1 MAKKG
6 ETYFRDKL
14 TTVDEQGRRVWLFP
28 KKPKGKFFN
37 KRRTLAIFLLTL
49 LYVGPFLK
57 VHGQPLMMFNFF
69 ERKFILFGIVFWPQ
83 DFHLIVIMLITVILF
98 VVLFTVIFGRLF
110 CGWVCPQT
118 IFMEFVFRRIEYL
131 IEGNSAA
138 QRRLARQPLNF
149 EKLWKKSLK
158 HIVFYAIA
166 FVTANTFLAYII
178 GIDQLIIFIKEGPVQ
193 HLSGFIGLL
202 IFSGIFYFIF
212 AFFREQVCTIA
223 CPYGRLQSVLI
234 DTKTLVVAYDYK
246 RGEPRGPLSKAKEG
260 NLGDCVNCNACVAVC
275 PTGIDIRNGTQL
287 ECINCTACMDAC
299 DATMEK
305 VNRPK
310 KLIRYDSEEGIEKGE
325 HHLFNTRSIAY
336 SVVLTLLL
344 VFVAALF
351 AVRGDY
357 EITILRAPGSMYQEY
372 GKDSLSNIYNYNIV
386 NKSREPL
393 QIKMKLVSPFGRI
406 QFIGGQ
412 DTVQAGKEE
421 SGTFMVVLPKNK
433 MISSKIPLVIGLYH
447 NGEKEEKYH
456 STFVAPNSLDNPAK
470 Q

>member
-1 MAKKG
+1 MAKKN
-6 ETYFRDKL
+6 ESYFRDKL
-14 TTVDEQGRRVWLFP
+14 STVDEQGNRVWLFP

-37 KRRTLAIFLLTL
+37 RRRALALFLLTL

-57 VHGQPLMMFNFF
+57 VHGQPLMMFNILQ
-69 ERKFILFGIVFWPQ
+69 RKFILFGITFWPQ

-131 IEGNSAA
+131 IEGDSAA
-138 QRRLARQPLNF
+138 QRRLAKQPMNF

-158 HIVFYAIA
+158 HLIFYAIA
-166 FVTANTFLAYII
+166 FITANTFLAYII
-178 GIDQLIIFIKEGPVQ
+178 GVDQLMVFIKEGPVQ

-234 DTKTLVVAYDYK
+234 DPKTLIVAYDYK

-299 DATMEK
+299 DATMGK
-305 VNRPK
+305 VKRPK
-310 KLIRYDSEEGIEKGE
+310 GLIRYDSEEGIEKGE

-336 SVVLTLLL
+336 SLVLTVLLM
-344 VFVAALF
+344 FVAVLF
-351 AVRGDY
+351 VVRGDY
-357 EITILRAPGSMYQEY
+357 EVTILRARGSMYQEY
-372 GKDSLSNIYNYNIV
+372 GKDSLSNIYNYDVV

-393 QIKMKLVSPFGRI
+393 QVRMKLLSPAGRI

-412 DTVQAGKEE
+412 LTVPVGEE
-421 SGTFMVVLPKNK
+421 QNGTFMVVLPKK
-433 MISSKIPLVIGLYH
+433 GMTASKIPLIIGLYH
-447 NGEKEEKYH
+447 DGNKVEKYH
-456 STFVAPNSLDNPAK
+456 STFVAPNNLDK
-470 Q
+470 RMK